1 MTMASHPLDSRG
13 RPIPDGSW
21 PGRRAPGR
29 LESLRR
35 FLNTTNREN
44 TAELLDGPR
53 ATQTWLER
61 EGHPCPTRLGPTDVT
76 LLLDARESLR
86 ALAGEPS
93 DVDAV
98 GTLERIADRCPL
110 VVRLAPAPALASARR
125 GAAGFVGQMLAVAHD
140 AMLDD
145 SWSRL
150 KACQH
155 CRWFFYDHSRNAAGR
170 WCSARACGSRL
181 KARAYRA
188 RKKVAH
194 A

>member
-1 MTMASHPLDSRG
+1 VAAHPLDARG

-53 ATQTWLER
+53 ATQAWLER
-61 EGHPCPTRLGPTDVT
+61 EGHTVAGRLAPSDVA
-76 LLLDARESLR
+76 LLIDARESLR
-86 ALAGEPS
+86 ALAGEAAADDP
-93 DVDAV
+93 VVA
-98 GTLERIADRCPL
+98 LERIAEHCPL
-110 VVRLAPAPALASARR
+110 IARFAPVPTLEPTRR
-125 GAAGFVGQMLAVAHD
+125 GAAAFVGHMLAIAHD
-140 AMLDD
+140 AMIDG

-170 WCSARACGSRL
+170 WCSTLACGSRL

>member
-1 MTMASHPLDSRG
+1 MPMSSYPLDSQG
-13 RPIPDGSW
+13 RAIPDGSW
-21 PGRRAPGR
+21 PGRRAPAR

-53 ATQTWLER
+53 AAQGWLER
-61 EGHPCPTRLGPTDVT
+61 EGHPCPTRPGPSDVA
-76 LLLDARESLR
+76 LLVDTRESLR

-93 DVDAV
+93 AVDAV
-98 GTLERIADRCPL
+98 AALERIADRCPV
-110 VVRLAPAPALASARR
+110 VVRFQPVPTLAPTRR
-125 GAAGFVGQMLAVAHD
+125 GVPGFVGEMLAVTHD
-140 AMLDD
+140 AMIDG

-150 KACQH
+150 KACHH

-170 WCSARACGSRL
+170 WCSTSACGGRL